1 MIKIRDLTVRFGERT
16 VLDRFSATLPD
27 EGVVLVRGAS
37 GAGKTTLLR
46 ALAGLIRPDSGRISG
61 LEGRKIGFVFQEDR
75 LLPWKTAL
83 ENVACVC
90 DGEKAADTLSILGLA
105 DALDKLPAELSGGMA
120 RRVAVARAMCY
131 SSDVLFLDE
140 PFTGLDEESR
150 KSAAAA
156 LSGAARL
163 ILLVSHDPDDALL
176 LYASHTLEIG
186 D

>member
-1 MIKIRDLTVRFGERT
+1 MIVIRDLTVRFSEKA
-16 VLDRFSATLPD
+16 VLDRFSASLPD

-46 ALAGLIRPDSGRISG
+46 ALAGLIRPSTGSVTG
-61 LEGRKIGFVFQEDR
+61 LESRKIGFVFQEDR
-75 LLPWKTAL
+75 LLPWRTAL

-90 DGEKAADTLSILGLA
+90 DGCKAAETLSALGLT

-131 SSDVLFLDE
+131 TNDVLFLDE

-150 KSAAAA
+150 KTVASA

-163 ILLVSHDPDDALL
+163 IVLVSHDPDDALL
-176 LYASHTLEIG
+176 LNASHTLEIG

>member
-1 MIKIRDLTVRFGERT
+1 MIEIRDLTVRFDGKAM
-16 VLDRFSATLPD
+16 LDRFSASLPD
-27 EGVVLVRGAS
+27 EGVVFVRGAS

-46 ALAGLIRPDSGRISG
+46 ALAGLIRPDSGRITG

-83 ENVACVC
+83 ENVAFVC
-90 DGEKAADTLSILGLA
+90 DGENAEKTLSALGLA
-105 DALDKLPAELSGGMA
+105 DALTKLPAELSGGMA

-131 SSDVLFLDE
+131 TNDVLFLDE

-150 KSAAAA
+150 KTAAAA
-156 LSGAARL
+156 LTGAARL
-163 ILLVSHDPDDALL
+163 IVLVSHDPDDALL
-176 LYASHTLEIG
+176 LNASHTLEIG